1 MNEVPSPTP
10 TDPSVATAE
19 VLGTRV
25 GYTREAG
32 HGEAVPVLMVP
43 GLPGGPAD
51 FRYLAP
57 LVAAKRPA
65 IRLELPG
72 FGAHREATWHDYS
85 PLGRARLVLG
95 LADALGLERFAVLG
109 HSMGAPA
116 AIAAAAAFPERVVAL
131 VALASPGF
139 RRHRSMLVPPPIA
152 RALALASHVPLVG
165 HALTRAVR
173 RQYVRFRFPGA
184 ERYTARDIRTHAA
197 FVARYDFDAARR
209 AAEAVRCPTLV
220 AFAEDD
226 RLVQVPILEEL
237 AAAIPDAVVARWP
250 TGGHNIQ
257 KSRAP
262 ELASAIEALLARAGA

>member
-1 MNEVPSPTP
+1 MSEMPPPPP
-10 TDPSVATAE
+10 TDPAVESVAL
-19 VLGTRV
+19 LGTRV
-25 GYTREAG
+25 GFTREG
-32 HGEAVPVLMVP
+32 TTHTSVPLLMVP

-57 LVAAKRPA
+57 VVAAHRPA

-85 PLGRARLVLG
+85 PLGRARLVVG
-95 LADALGLERFAVLG
+95 LADALGLGRFAVLG

-116 AIAAAAAFPERVVAL
+116 AIATAAAFPERVAAL

-139 RRHRSMLVPPPIA
+139 RRHRSMLVPPPMA
-152 RALALASHVPLVG
+152 RALSLASHVPLLG

-197 FVARYDFDAARR
+197 FVARYDFRAARR
-209 AAEAVRCPTLV
+209 AAEAVRCPALV

-237 AAAIPDAVVARWP
+237 AAAIPGAVVTRWP

-257 KSRAP
+257 KSRAH
-262 ELASAIEALLARAGA
+262 ELAAAIEALLARADT